1 MIISKT
7 PLRVSFFGGG
17 TDIPSYYKNN
27 QYGSVV
33 STSIN
38 KYIYV
43 SVKKHSDLFKE
54 KYRLNYSETE
64 ITNTKNQI
72 KNNIIKE
79 TLNYMNIEDSLYIS
93 TIADIPGSSGLG
105 SSSSFCVGL
114 VNCLYKYKGI
124 NASNRIIANTAAN
137 IEMNILNK
145 PIGKQDHYAA
155 AIGGFNYFKFMKDE
169 SVLIKKI
176 NSIFLKKIF
185 DNSLFF
191 WTGDS
196 RNAEDVL
203 SDQLK
208 NKHKNS
214 ENLSKIKDLSDK
226 YKKIYKLK
234 LFSIKQFATDLNF
247 SWNLK
252 KKLSGKISNDKID
265 KAYETALINGASGG
279 KILGAGNGGF
289 LLIIANKKYHQGI
302 IQSLKKIN
310 FKLVDFSYSNYGT
323 KLISGGK

>member
-124 NASNRIIANTAAN
+124 NASSRIIANTAAN

-302 IQSLKKIN
+302 TQSLKKIN

-323 KLISGGK
+323 KLISFTK

>member
-323 KLISGGK
+323 KLISFTK